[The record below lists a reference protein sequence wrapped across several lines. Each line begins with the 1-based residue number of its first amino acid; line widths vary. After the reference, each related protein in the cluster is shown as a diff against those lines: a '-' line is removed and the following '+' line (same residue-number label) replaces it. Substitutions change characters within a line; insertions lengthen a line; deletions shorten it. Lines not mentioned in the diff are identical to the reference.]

1 MNEPQKPSLV
11 MPLLAGVLSL
21 LGLPLGV
28 GLFVV
33 ASHEPADAWNEGGWP
48 MYPVLLFAMA
58 ATAVGAV
65 GVFLVGRGKPVVWAV
80 SALLSVFVAALG
92 VFGYR
97 NGLIGSFEAIQHAA
111 PVDRAVIMNGS
122 VGEASQ
128 CVVFALLL
136 VAGILLVQGVAL
148 AFSGVAVQE
157 PLARRGTFLLGFGVL
172 AVGLWQAMAGFAF
185 SAESQIY
192 KGVAHGSPADRLTI
206 VAAYID
212 EAGAWAQRAPFA
224 LIAVVAVCLLAGTL
238 LRSNPRLLLSVVAGI
253 LVPTAGLGG
262 VRAFARPTAEQAEL
276 LAQPRTLKP
285 LLELNATPV
294 EDPYPYVSLGT
305 ELRDGNGE
313 LASLDGERAILASE
327 KGTFQLC
334 LEPNVTLAALEK
346 TLGDLR
352 AHDVKSVLLIG
363 TKTTR
368 PEGLTIPPKFAH
380 HFTESRGVRVL
391 LGRSEVD
398 CPKGGCTWAT
408 MDEKTLTFGDEHWPL
423 ENRLFEFDDGT
434 IDFARAVPFKLEGH
448 TLQQF
453 LSAAM
458 TVGAQSPQHLA
469 LYFDAQ

>member
-11 MPLLAGVLSL
+11 IPLLAGVLSL
-21 LGLPLGV
+21 VGLPLGI
-28 GLFVV
+28 GLFVI
-33 ASHEPADAWNEGGWP
+33 ASGEPADAWNEGGWP

-58 ATAVGAV
+58 STVVGAV
-65 GVFLVGRGKPVVWAV
+65 GAFFVARGKPVVWAA
-80 SALLSVFVAALG
+80 SALVSVFVAALG

-148 AFSGVAVQE
+148 AFSGLAVRE

-185 SAESQIY
+185 SAESQVY
-192 KGVAHGSPADRLTI
+192 KWVAHASAVDRLTLI
-206 VAAYID
+206 AAYV
-212 EAGAWAQRAPFA
+212 EQSGAWGQRASFA
-224 LIAVVAVCLLAGTL
+224 LIAVVVVCVLAGTL
-238 LRSNPRLLLSVVAGI
+238 LRSNPRVLISVVAGI
-253 LVPTAGLGG
+253 LIPTAGLGG

-294 EDPYPYVSLGT
+294 DDPYPYVSLGT
-305 ELRDGNGE
+305 ELRDASGE
-313 LASLDGERAILASE
+313 LASLDGERPVLAGRD
-327 KGTFQLC
+327 GTFQLA
-334 LEPNVTLAALEK
+334 LEPNVTLAK

-363 TKTTR
+363 TKTTK
-368 PEGLTIPPKFAH
+368 PEGLTIPPKFAQ

-408 MDEKTLTFGDEHWPL
+408 MDEKTLTFGEERWPL
-423 ENRLFEFDDGT
+423 ENQLFGFDDGT

-469 LYFDAQ
+469 LYFDATQ